1 MTTMARSLW
10 IALLLGGLG
19 PTVYPRPV
27 LGQAPSTTTRTA
39 GEQALNGG
47 QHDFDFEFGAW
58 KARISRLTRPLSG
71 SSEWVE
77 YEGTSTVRK
86 IWDGR
91 GNLGELDVQGPAGRI
106 TGLSL
111 RLYNPETRQWA
122 ISWANARDGA
132 LGPPMYGGFTNG
144 RGEFY
149 NQELFNGRAIL
160 VRFLFSEITPT
171 SFQLEQAFSDD
182 GGKTWE
188 PNWVARFTR

>member
-1 MTTMARSLW
+1 MARNLPIS
-10 IALLLGGLG
+10 LLLCALGL
-19 PTVYPRPV
+19 TVYPHGA
-27 LGQAPSTTTRTA
+27 LGQSPSATARTA
-39 GEQALNGG
+39 GELAPKDG

-58 KARISRLTRPLSG
+58 KARISRLTRPLSS

-77 YEGTSTVRK
+77 YEGTSVVRK
-86 IWDGR
+86 IWDGK

-132 LGPPMYGGFTNG
+132 LGPPMYGGFANG

-160 VRFLFSEITPT
+160 VRFIFSEITPT

-188 PNWVARFTR
+188 ANWVARFTR